1 MLSLLRSFLQIVL
14 GFALGFFVAAYYLP
28 EVRSGREQGP
38 TTVSKGPSTVSPK
51 NVAETKSQGSSESTN
66 LFGRSTG
73 GTSTSSGSSNTTKPT
88 PAPASVERETPVAE
102 VAQPKPTT
110 PVAPVVDA
118 SVAVDEPVDFREL
131 CIKPAAWPPSITLN
145 KEVNAEVM
153 EGEEVIAEIPLS
165 AGERV
170 QVSKVFGDGT
180 VEVRAKG
187 AKFVLNAADT
197 DLAAQARVRLAEIS
211 GRVRAP
217 TPTERPEVKPE
228 PRVETKPV
236 DKPVATEPSKGSG
249 DDIDRKMKSLFGTP
263 QKR

>member
-1 MLSLLRSFLQIVL
+1 MLSILRSFLQIAL

-28 EVRSGREQGP
+28 EARSARERGP
-38 TTVSKGPSTVSPK
+38 TTVSKGPSTVTPK
-51 NVAETKSQGSSESTN
+51 SVAETQSHSSPESTN
-66 LFGRSTG
+66 LFGRPSS
-73 GTSTSSGSSNTTKPT
+73 GTTTSSGSSNTPK
-88 PAPASVERETPVAE
+88 PAPAPVSVERETSVAE
-102 VAQPKPTT
+102 VVQPKPTT
-110 PVAPVVDA
+110 PVSPVVEA
-118 SVAVDEPVDFREL
+118 SVAVEEPVDFREL

-145 KEVNAEVM
+145 REVNAEVM

-187 AKFVLNAADT
+187 AKFVINAADT

-228 PRVETKPV
+228 PKVETKPV
-236 DKPVATEPSKGSG
+236 EKPVATEPS
-249 DDIDRKMKSLFGTP
+249 
-263 QKR
+263 

>member
-1 MLSLLRSFLQIVL
+1 MLSLLRSFLQIAL
-14 GFALGFFVAAYYLP
+14 GFALGFFAAAYYLP
-28 EVRSGREQGP
+28 EARSARERGP
-38 TTVSKGPSTVSPK
+38 ATVSKGPSTVTTKP
-51 NVAETKSQGSSESTN
+51 VAETKPQNASEPAN
-66 LFGRSTG
+66 LFGRPAN
-73 GTSTSSGSSNTTKPT
+73 GTTTSSGSSNTTKPT
-88 PAPASVERETPVAE
+88 QTPVSIVKEAPVAE
-102 VAQPKPTT
+102 VTQPKPTPPVT
-110 PVAPVVDA
+110 PVVEVPVA
-118 SVAVDEPVDFREL
+118 AEEPVDFREL

-153 EGEEVIAEIPLS
+153 EGEDVIAEIPLS

-187 AKFVLNAADT
+187 AKFVIKAADT

-217 TPTERPEVKPE
+217 TPTEKPEVKTE
-228 PRVETKPV
+228 PKVESKPV
-236 DKPVATEPSKGSG
+236 EKPAAPEPSKGAG

>member
-1 MLSLLRSFLQIVL
+1 MLSLLRSFLQIAL

-28 EVRSGREQGP
+28 EARSSRDRGP
-38 TTVSKGPSTVSPK
+38 ATVSKGPTV
-51 NVAETKSQGSSESTN
+51 VTTKPTTDTKTQTTSDSGN
-66 LFGRSTG
+66 LFGRPASGG
-73 GTSTSSGSSNTTKPT
+73 GTHAESPNTTKPT
-88 PAPASVERETPVAE
+88 KLPEPAEKETSVAEVTPPKTTPVVLPPIETPVAVE
-102 VAQPKPTT
+102 
-110 PVAPVVDA
+110 
-118 SVAVDEPVDFREL
+118 EPVDFREL

-153 EGEEVIAEIPLS
+153 EGEEVIAEIPLA

-187 AKFVLNAADT
+187 AKFVIKAADT

-217 TPTERPEVKPE
+217 TPTEKPEAKPE
-228 PRVETKPV
+228 PKVEPKPV
-236 DKPVATEPSKGSG
+236 EKTTPTETPKGSG
-249 DDIDRKMKSLFGTP
+249 DELDRKMKSLFGTP

>member
-1 MLSLLRSFLQIVL
+1 MLSLLRSFLQIAL

-28 EVRSGREQGP
+28 EARSARAGGP
-38 TTVSKGPSTVSPK
+38 TTVSKGPSVVT
-51 NVAETKSQGSSESTN
+51 TKPTTDTRPSASSESTN
-66 LFGRSTG
+66 LFGRPSTG
-73 GTSTSSGSSNTTKPT
+73 SVTSSESPNTTKPVKT
-88 PAPASVERETPVAE
+88 PGNADRENPVAE
-102 VAQPKPTT
+102 VSQPKPTT
-110 PVAPVVDA
+110 PVAPIVDVP
-118 SVAVDEPVDFREL
+118 VALEEPVDFREL

-187 AKFVLNAADT
+187 AKFVINAADT
-197 DLAAQARVRLAEIS
+197 DLAAQARGRLAEIS

-217 TPTERPEVKPE
+217 TPTEKPEVKPE
-228 PRVETKPV
+228 PKAEPKPV
-236 DKPVATEPSKGSG
+236 EKTGTTDSPKGGG